1 MSTVVCSLYAPT
13 PVTTSVVVVRRVASP
28 LTACL
33 GHVQVGGDRAPVR
46 QAGELR
52 GWMPWC
58 GRSHGSPSCK
68 VGQGGQPVAQLISA
82 LSGDQRASIASLVDL
97 VAVTIAAM
105 STHPGPASSVPPG
118 RGAVAEQILT
128 LRTQAVPVLNS
139 I

>member
-28 LTACL
+28 VTACL

-68 VGQGGQPVAQLISA
+68 VGQGGQQLCRRQAADIPGHSPGLLFSPA
-82 LSGDQRASIASLVDL
+82 PLLDRGCRSPPQAGCETHRHRGPWLS
-97 VAVTIAAM
+97 
-105 STHPGPASSVPPG
+105 
-118 RGAVAEQILT
+118 
-128 LRTQAVPVLNS
+128 
-139 I
+139 